1 MSAQRHSE
9 LSSAATLAVN
19 SEDQPPAIG
28 PSTTNSFRVKAII
41 TDGITIG
48 HELECPC
55 NDSQV
60 CVANTFRF
68 CIFMDTVAQHI
79 HPRSSIIDVHSSLAH
94 KADIADSEDEPP
106 ELVDV
111 YSDSEDEDNNVAEDM
126 SGTE

>member
-48 HELECPC
+48 HELPC
-55 NDSQV
+55 NDSEV

-68 CIFMDTVAQHI
+68 CIFMDIVAQHI
-79 HPRSSIIDVHSSLAH
+79 HTRSSIIDVHSSLAH

-111 YSDSEDEDNNVAEDM
+111 YSDSEDEDNNVAEYM